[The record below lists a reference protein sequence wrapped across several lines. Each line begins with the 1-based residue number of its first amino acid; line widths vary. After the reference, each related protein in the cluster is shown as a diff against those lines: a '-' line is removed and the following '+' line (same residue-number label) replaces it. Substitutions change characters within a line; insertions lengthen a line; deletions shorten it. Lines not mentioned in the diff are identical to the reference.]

1 MGEKAAIER
10 VDDPV
15 TVSSLVADFRDL
27 GIETG
32 DTLLVHSS
40 LRSIGFV
47 SVGPPAVVDALQEVL
62 TESGTLLMPAFTGQY
77 GDPAI
82 WNSPPV
88 PDDWVEEIRSSRPPF
103 RPAVTPTRGVGAIPE
118 CFRNYP
124 GVVRSEHP
132 QFSFAVWGRDAEAI
146 AARHEL
152 DDGLG
157 ENSPLAS
164 VYDRDG
170 TVLMLGTDHDTNTSF
185 HLAEYRA
192 PFPKESSAKTA
203 PLLRDGERV
212 DVAFENVD
220 ISSDDFAE
228 LGNDFEREVGLTRGA
243 VGAATA
249 KLARQPKLV
258 DFAVE
263 WFEAHR
269 GGEPSA

>member
-1 MGEKAAIER
+1 MSEADAIER
-10 VDDPV
+10 VEDPV
-15 TVSSLVADFRDL
+15 TVSSLVADLWDL
-27 GIETG
+27 GVEAG

-40 LRSIGFV
+40 LSAIGFV
-47 SVGPPAVVDALQEVL
+47 SVGAPTVVDALQEVV
-62 TESGTLLMPAFTGQY
+62 TESGTLLMPTFTGQY
-77 GDPAI
+77 GDPAR
-82 WNSPPV
+82 WQSPPV
-88 PDDWVEEIRSSRPPF
+88 PEDWVDQIRSSRPPF
-103 RPAVTPTRGVGAIPE
+103 RPAVTPTRGVGAVPE

-146 AARHEL
+146 ASSHEL

-164 VYDRDG
+164 VFDRNGD
-170 TVLMLGTDHDTNTSF
+170 VLMLGTGHETNTSF

-192 PFPKESSAKTA
+192 TFPKDSSTENA

-212 DVAFENVD
+212 DVAYENVD

-228 LGNDFEREVGLTRGA
+228 LGDDFEREVGLTEGS

-249 KLARQPKLV
+249 KLASQPDLV

-263 WFEAHR
+263 WFERHR
-269 GGEPSA
+269 AGESAE